1 MININIVANDS
12 EKVAK
17 VVIIDDSNRVLML
30 KRSSYMEKFAGE
42 WDLPGG
48 HIKIGEDFE
57 VGMKREVEEETGL
70 SVDSLTFVTQIE
82 NLSFYFCKYPEKP
95 IKLSHEHTSF
105 RFFSKKDLDADKKF
119 EKVALKALEMKN
131 D

>member
-1 MININIVANDS
+1 
-12 EKVAK
+12 
-17 VVIIDDSNRVLML
+17 
-30 KRSSYMEKFAGE
+30 MEKFAGE

-119 EKVALKALEMKN
+119 EKANRKSKKVMNLFEK
-131 D
+131 DT